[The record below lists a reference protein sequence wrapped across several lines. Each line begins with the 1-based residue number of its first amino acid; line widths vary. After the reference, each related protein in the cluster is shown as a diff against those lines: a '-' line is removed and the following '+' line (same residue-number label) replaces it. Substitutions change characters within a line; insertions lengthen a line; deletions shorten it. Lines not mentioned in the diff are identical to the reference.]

1 LQLVEL
7 VASTLACPPKS
18 ATIDVS
24 SRIYKQSPASI
35 LPQVSRP
42 SSTWTTA
49 CTLVCLVSCVC
60 VCVCVCVSV
69 VSVCATATVVG
80 AGGKTWC
87 AVSHLPANLPAN
99 LPGAIESSRL
109 KHCILLR
116 DTTTADGIGTS
127 GCITTSRCNEPMK
140 RGDTNSRYKEPIVLR
155 DAFLHPVCAYMH
167 ANQRIQTQRPCNARQ
182 AAVGAG

>member
-1 LQLVEL
+1 LLARPRALQLTCL
-7 VASTLACPPKS
+7 VAFINRAPRQSCRKS
-18 ATIDVS
+18 HA
-24 SRIYKQSPASI
+24 R
-35 LPQVSRP
+35 QVHGQRHVL
-42 SSTWTTA
+42 WYV
-49 CTLVCLVSCVC
+49 LCLVC
-60 VCVCVCVSV
+60 VCVCVCV

-87 AVSHLPANLPAN
+87 AVSHLPAN

-127 GCITTSRCNEPMK
+127 GCITTSRCNEAMK

-167 ANQRIQTQRPCNARQ
+167 ANERIQTQRPCNARQ